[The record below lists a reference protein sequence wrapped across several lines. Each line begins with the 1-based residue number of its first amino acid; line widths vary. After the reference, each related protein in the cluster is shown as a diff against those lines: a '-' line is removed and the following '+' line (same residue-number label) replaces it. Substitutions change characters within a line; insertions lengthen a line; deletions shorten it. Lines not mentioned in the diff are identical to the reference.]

1 MDNSYSVHSSFLY
14 SFNPRLEF
22 LWVSIRKTV
31 LTSVVFPL
39 DWVALFWF
47 LCQFY
52 SIFFLSI
59 KLILLLQTAEWIPS
73 ALRAWTLLLSFILVF
88 QLSSSPHHHGFL
100 ENRKYKINKLPDNQ
114 HLNKNKIKI
123 KNPRKSKKVPKFQS
137 QINILAIIGMFK
149 QDIKSMYIPQTIY
162 IKVKKLFLQFL

>member
-1 MDNSYSVHSSFLY
+1 MDNSYSVHASFLC

-22 LWVSIRKTV
+22 FWVSIRKTV

-47 LCQFY
+47 LCPFY
-52 SIFFLSI
+52 SISLLSI
-59 KLILLLQTAEWIPS
+59 KLVLLLQTAEWTPF
-73 ALRAWTLLLSFILVF
+73 ALRAWILLLSFFSSLPVIF
-88 QLSSSPHHHGFL
+88 KSSPPWDH
-100 ENRKYKINKLPDNQ
+100 Q
-114 HLNKNKIKI
+114 HLKKNKIEI
-123 KNPRKSKKVPKFQS
+123 KNPKKSKKVPKFQS
-137 QINILAIIGMFK
+137 QINILAIIRMFK